1 MAEREAEQVRD
12 VPNPTPR
19 DDNSDNESVSS
30 NDPVNTHSLTRF
42 ESELRDEMGSI
53 ASQVKET
60 VLGMNQQMERK
71 FSELD
76 RQIHGLEMHLRDQNN
91 NQGIPQIRNSTP
103 MQINSDGGL
112 QASGLP
118 MAPSVTSTE
127 NTISHFA
134 PPRVDFNLPGTNSN
148 TEASASMSNTRAEN
162 SVKLKPQN
170 FAGTNDDFED
180 FLTQFEIT
188 AEINGWSYRSKSLY
202 LANCLT
208 GAARALL
215 TELNEIQ
222 RRDFRCLVQKL
233 KERFGSE
240 NRAEVFR
247 SQLKSRS
254 KGKGETTAELAQAIR
269 KLTRQAYPQVSL
281 DVVEALSVDHFID
294 ALPESEIRLRLR
306 EVGPTTLAEAERIA
320 VRMDAHRQ
328 ADKQRTRLVGKVEQN
343 SPGNA
348 PNTAEQMESI
358 SKRMD
363 MLSRSVQDL
372 SNQQRI
378 HMPVYPRNAP
388 NQNAYNNYRPNR
400 PDYRNMPP
408 QRNFQYRGG
417 NPRFNQQNQAP
428 AQFQRNQHRPQEN
441 FRQPVQGPRARL
453 N

>member
-1 MAEREAEQVRD
+1 MAENVAEQ
-12 VPNPTPR
+12 PAELPLPGQQEEGS
-19 DDNSDNESVSS
+19 DDESVVS
-30 NDPVNTHSLTRF
+30 NEPDNTHQLSRL
-42 ESELRDEMGSI
+42 ENELKDEMSSI
-53 ASQVKET
+53 ARQVKET

-71 FSELD
+71 FSQLD
-76 RQIHGLEMHLRDQNN
+76 RQMHNLESHLRDQNN
-91 NQGIPQIRNSTP
+91 NQAISHFRNSTP
-103 MQINSDGGL
+103 VQINTDGGL
-112 QASGLP
+112 PSSNLP
-118 MAPSVTSTE
+118 LTNSVPNSENALNHFQPS
-127 NTISHFA
+127 
-134 PPRVDFNLPGTNSN
+134 RVDFNLPGTTSN
-148 TEASASMSNTRAEN
+148 TETSTSTSNTGAEN
-162 SVKLKPQN
+162 SIKLKPQN

-215 TELNEIQ
+215 NELSETQ

-247 SQLKSRS
+247 SQLKARS

-281 DVVEALSVDHFID
+281 DMVEVLSIDHFIE

-328 ADKQRTRLVGKVEQN
+328 ADKQRNRFVGKVEQSEQN
-343 SPGNA
+343 KSFQEQS
-348 PNTAEQMESI
+348 TAQQMEAI

-363 MLSRSVQDL
+363 SLSKSVQNL
-372 SNQQRI
+372 TNQQRT
-378 HMPVYPRNAP
+378 HAPVYPRNFQNYGP
-388 NQNAYNNYRPNR
+388 NQRPNR
-400 PDYRNMPP
+400 PGFYNIPP
-408 QRNFQYRGG
+408 PRHFPLRGG
-417 NPRFNQQNQAP
+417 NPRFPNQQNQ
-428 AQFQRNQHRPQEN
+428 RNQPRLQEN